1 MKSIVQG
8 KELNTICIHNK
19 QYVIYC
25 GKKRLIRSIEESYNN
40 FKTKFIKYNNALIE
54 VILK

>member
-1 MKSIVQG
+1 MKAIVQG

-19 QYVIYC
+19 QYVVYR
-25 GKKRLIRSIEESYNN
+25 GKKRVIRSIEESYSN
-40 FKTKFIKYNNALIE
+40 FKTKVIKYNNSLIE

>member
-1 MKSIVQG
+1 MKAIVQG

-19 QYVIYC
+19 QYVVYR

-40 FKTKFIKYNNALIE
+40 FKTKVIKYNNSLIE

>member
-1 MKSIVQG
+1 MKAIVQG
-8 KELNTICIHNK
+8 KELNIICIHNK
-19 QYVIYC
+19 QYVVYR

-40 FKTKFIKYNNALIE
+40 FKTNVIKYNNSLIE

>member
-1 MKSIVQG
+1 MKAIVQG

-19 QYVIYC
+19 QYVVYR
-25 GKKRLIRSIEESYNN
+25 GKKRVIRSIEESYSN
-40 FKTKFIKYNNALIE
+40 FKTKFIKYNNSLIE

>member
-1 MKSIVQG
+1 MKAIVQG

-19 QYVIYC
+19 QYVVYR
-25 GKKRLIRSIEESYNN
+25 GKKRLIRSIEESYSN
-40 FKTKFIKYNNALIE
+40 FKTKVIKYNNSLIE